1 MAWFDRNGRR
11 IMENNGRRIMEE
23 NDSFGLWDM
32 IVWGIINMRGSD
44 GVIEDK
50 NGAVIELDM
59 GVKVGLMMGD
69 MEENSGRE

>member
-1 MAWFDRNGRR
+1 
-11 IMENNGRRIMEE
+11 
-23 NDSFGLWDM
+23 M

-69 MEENSGRE
+69 MEENDGK

>member
-1 MAWFDRNGRR
+1 
-11 IMENNGRRIMEE
+11 MENNGRRIMEE
-23 NDSFGLWDM
+23 NDSFGLGDM

-69 MEENSGRE
+69 MEEE

>member
-1 MAWFDRNGRR
+1 
-11 IMENNGRRIMEE
+11 MEE
-23 NDSFGLWDM
+23 NDSFGLGDM

>member
-1 MAWFDRNGRR
+1 
-11 IMENNGRRIMEE
+11 MEE